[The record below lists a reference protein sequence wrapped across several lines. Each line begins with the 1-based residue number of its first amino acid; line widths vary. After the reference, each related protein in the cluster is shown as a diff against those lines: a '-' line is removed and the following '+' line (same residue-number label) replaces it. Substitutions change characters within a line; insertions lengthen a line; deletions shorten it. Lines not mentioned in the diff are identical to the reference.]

1 MRIVLDTNI
10 VLSALLWRDTPYR
23 LFEAIRQQPD
33 VQLYSSATLLAELAD
48 VLTRPSPTKQLATI
62 GKTAREVMADYL
74 AVVEIVAPA
83 TLSAPVSRDPDDD
96 QVLACALAAQAD
108 LIVSGDGDLLTLKS
122 FQGVPIVT
130 AAQAVEKIKAAT
142 G

>member
-1 MRIVLDTNI
+1 M
-10 VLSALLWRDTPYR
+10 LSALLWRGTPYR

-62 GKTAREVMADYL
+62 GKTAREVTADYL

>member
-1 MRIVLDTNI
+1 M
-10 VLSALLWRDTPYR
+10 LSALLWRGTPYR

-62 GKTAREVMADYL
+62 GGTAREVMADYL

-122 FQGVPIVT
+122 FQGIPIVT

>member
-1 MRIVLDTNI
+1 M
-10 VLSALLWRDTPYR
+10 LSALLWRDTPYR